1 MKSDPRATAEPADE
15 DDGGERKAFLL
26 RLPPD
31 LHAELRSWAS
41 TEIRSL
47 NGHIE
52 FLLREAIRRRRDGSG
67 GSSATA
73 K

>member
-1 MKSDPRATAEPADE
+1 MNPDPRATAEPPDS
-15 DDGGERKAFLL
+15 DGGERKAFLL

-41 TEIRSL
+41 IEIRSL

-52 FLLREAIRRRRDGSG
+52 FLLRDALRRRRDGSG
-67 GSSATA
+67 GSATPPG
-73 K
+73 

>member
-1 MKSDPRATAEPADE
+1 MNPDPRATAEPPDA
-15 DDGGERKAFLL
+15 DGGERKAFLL

-41 TEIRSL
+41 IEIRSL

-52 FLLREAIRRRRDGSG
+52 FLLRDALRRRRDGSG
-67 GSSATA
+67 GSATPPA
-73 K
+73 